1 MFGLTIPFQFYIY
14 AALSLAAIGGIGY
27 GKYESAKYDAYVSKA
42 ESAAKEQEMIIQ
54 AKAKEANQVTE
65 KVKNDYENKLSLI
78 KRTYGGMRLSS
89 SGQTGTISNAT
100 SPTDGTPTDP
110 KFIEK
115 CAITTQQLV
124 SLQGWL
130 NEQIGI
136 FNAK

>member
-1 MFGLTIPFQFYIY
+1 MFPLPISTWIMVGLSVI
-14 AALSLAAIGGIGY
+14 ALGGFGY
-27 GKYESAKYDAYVSKA
+27 GKYQSAKYDAYVSKA
-42 ESAAKEQEMIIQ
+42 EAAAKEQEVINKY
-54 AKAKEANQVTE
+54 KAKEAAQVNE
-65 KVKNDYENKLSLI
+65 KVKNDYENKLSII
-78 KRTYGGMRLSS
+78 KHTYGGMRLSS
-89 SGQTGTISNAT
+89 SSQTGTISNTA
-100 SPTDGTPTDP
+100 SPTDGTPSDP

>member
-1 MFGLTIPFQFYIY
+1 MFPLPISTWIMVGLSVI
-14 AALSLAAIGGIGY
+14 ALGGFGY
-27 GKYESAKYDAYVSKA
+27 GKYQSAKYDAYVSKA
-42 ESAAKEQEMIIQ
+42 EAAAKEQEVINKY
-54 AKAKEANQVTE
+54 KAKEAAQVTE
-65 KVKNDYENKLSLI
+65 KVKNDYETKLSLI
-78 KRTYGGMRLSS
+78 KSTYGGMRLSS
-89 SGQTGTISNAT
+89 SSQTGTISNTA

-124 SLQGWL
+124 SLQAWL

>member
-1 MFGLTIPFQFYIY
+1 MFGLTIPIQFYIY

-27 GKYESAKYDAYVSKA
+27 GKYESAKYDAYVAKA
-42 ESAAKEQEMIIQ
+42 ETAAKEQEMINHY
-54 AKAKEANQVTE
+54 KAKEAAQVNE
-65 KVKNDYENKLSLI
+65 KVKNDYQNKLSII
-78 KRTYGGMRLSS
+78 KSTYGGMRLSS
-89 SGQTGTISNAT
+89 SSQTGTISATPNA
-100 SPTDGTPTDP
+100 TDGTPADP

-124 SLQGWL
+124 SLQAWL

>member
-1 MFGLTIPFQFYIY
+1 MFGLTIPIQFYIY

-27 GKYESAKYDAYVSKA
+27 GKYQSVKYDAYVSKA
-42 ESAAKEQEMIIQ
+42 ETAAKEQEVINHY
-54 AKAKEANQVTE
+54 KAKEAAQVNE
-65 KVKNDYENKLSLI
+65 KVKNDYENRIALI

-89 SGQTGTISNAT
+89 TNQTGTISKPT
-100 SPTDGTPTDP
+100 SSTDGTPADP
-110 KFIEK
+110 AFIEK

-130 NEQIGI
+130 SEQIGI

>member
-1 MFGLTIPFQFYIY
+1 MFGLTIPIQFYIY

-27 GKYESAKYDAYVSKA
+27 GKYESVKYDAYVAKA
-42 ESAAKEQEMIIQ
+42 ELAAKEQELEIKSRQKQ
-54 AKAKEANQVTE
+54 ATLVTE
-65 KVKNDYENKLSLI
+65 KVKNDYQNKLDLI

-89 SGQTGTISNAT
+89 SSQTGSV
-100 SPTDGTPTDP
+100 SQSSSSTDGTPSDP

-115 CAITTQQLV
+115 CAMTTQQLV

>member
-1 MFGLTIPFQFYIY
+1 MFPLPISTWIMVGLSVV
-14 AALSLAAIGGIGY
+14 ALGGFGY
-27 GKYESAKYDAYVSKA
+27 GKYQSAKYDAYVSKA
-42 ESAAKEQEMIIQ
+42 EAAAKEQEVINKY
-54 AKAKEANQVTE
+54 KAKEAAQVTE
-65 KVKNDYENKLSLI
+65 KVKNDYETKLSLI
-78 KRTYGGMRLSS
+78 KHTYGGMRLSS
-89 SGQTGTISNAT
+89 SGQTGTISNTT
-100 SPTDGTPTDP
+100 SPTDGTPSDP

>member
-1 MFGLTIPFQFYIY
+1 MFPLPFTAYIY
-14 AALSLAAIGGIGY
+14 IALTVAALGGLGY
-27 GKYESAKYDAYVSKA
+27 GKYESAKYDAYVAKA
-42 ESAAKEQEMIIQ
+42 ESAAKEQEMINV

-78 KRTYGGMRLSS
+78 KHTYGGMRLSS
-89 SGQTGTISNAT
+89 SGETGTISNTT
-100 SPTDGTPTDP
+100 SATDGTATDP

-124 SLQGWL
+124 SLQAWL

-136 FNAK
+136 FNGK

>member
-27 GKYESAKYDAYVSKA
+27 GKYESVKYDAYVSKA

-78 KRTYGGMRLSS
+78 KRTYGGVRLSS
-89 SGQTGTISNAT
+89 SGQTGTISNTT
-100 SPTDGTPTDP
+100 SPTDGTPADP